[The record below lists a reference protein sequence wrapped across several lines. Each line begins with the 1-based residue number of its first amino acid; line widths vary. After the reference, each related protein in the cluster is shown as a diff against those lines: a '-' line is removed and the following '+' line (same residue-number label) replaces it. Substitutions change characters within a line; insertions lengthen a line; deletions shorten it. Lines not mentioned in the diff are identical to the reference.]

1 MTEAIAP
8 EEIKQDFKPDCRI
21 RFHDGR
27 KAAGK
32 SLAQVGEA
40 ANVSL
45 QAIGQ
50 FEKGKQRLDLE
61 VFAAA
66 CEFLKL
72 DVRWVLFG
80 RGEMFE
86 AAPPAPK
93 RGRPARRK
101 PTGSPS

>member
-1 MTEAIAP
+1 MPESKEVAP
-8 EEIKQDFKPDCRI
+8 EELKQDLKSDLRT
-21 RFHDGR
+21 RFHEGR

-66 CEFLKL
+66 CEFLHL

-86 AAPPAPK
+86 GKPLIPK
-93 RGRPARRK
+93 RGRKARRV
-101 PTGSPS
+101 SE

>member
-1 MTEAIAP
+1 MAETIAP
-8 EEIKQDFKPDCRI
+8 EEIKQDLKPDFRT

-40 ANVSL
+40 AKVSL

-66 CEFLKL
+66 CEFLHL

-80 RGEMFE
+80 RGQMFE
-86 AAPPAPK
+86 GPVPAPK
-93 RGRPARRK
+93 KGRPAKRV
-101 PTGSPS
+101 PGL

>member
-1 MTEAIAP
+1 MSESIAA
-8 EEIKQDFKPDCRI
+8 EEIKQDLKPDFRT

-40 ANVSL
+40 AKVSL

-66 CEFLKL
+66 CEFLRL

-86 AAPPAPK
+86 GTPPTPK
-93 RGRPARRK
+93 RGRKARRVAE
-101 PTGSPS
+101 